1 MNTVDEIRAFISQR
15 ENNGALLLT
24 GKWGCGKTFLV
35 NQVIEELNQGNDFI
49 AVSISLFGVDSIELL
64 HKEIK
69 NKVFFSRGFEKA
81 QKKSKKIF
89 YRIKNFS
96 LDTTYILGETFP
108 IAKSINKAL
117 TIRWQDYFNVEKSIY
132 CYKTNTEIIE
142 YEIKTVCYN
151 EYYNEDIFIEKE
163 KHVIKKNI
171 VLFFDDFERSKL
183 DRIELMGVINEY
195 SENRGIK
202 VIIIA
207 DEEKIASNK
216 ADKNNSDTNHQI
228 DNTNNTTLSTTD
240 SNFNYSDFK
249 EKLISR
255 TLKIEPDYKTVID
268 TILSS
273 YQEIVIGYKDFLIDN
288 KDIIY
293 QIYIE
298 SDSNNFRSVK
308 AFIIDYERLH
318 EAWQNSNVS
327 SENEPNMCYNFGAM
341 TFGVKMGYYKKG
353 KQGLL
358 LSSSDL
364 MQKFLKWNNTYN
376 FKACQD
382 WILNNVWS
390 KENFISEINET
401 FKVQSYTADEK
412 FMYFNLWDLE
422 QKDIEN
428 GLPKVIEN
436 AYNGKLTRD
445 QLINLLQKI
454 HYLKIS
460 SVSLPCDVDY
470 SKIESG
476 FEIRKKWILDFK
488 TIEPK
493 RQTFSEKSQI
503 DEEAYS
509 LYENIEKFDSMMYA
523 LEPRKEFKKY
533 LESTDSKNTY
543 DFRHKPIGC
552 FDKNLMEMFCQKYYQ
567 SNNASKRE
575 MCFTFLDIDFRD
587 NEYPDYDVKE
597 TIANLRELQNRL
609 NNSEQNKKDCIT
621 AAINKSFYDKID
633 SKISEIEQFY
643 NSIKNS

>member
-89 YRIKNFS
+89 SRIKNFS

-163 KHVIKKNI
+163 KHVIKKNL

-228 DNTNNTTLSTTD
+228 DNTNNTNLSTTD

-255 TLKIEPDYKTVID
+255 TLKIEPDYTTVID
-268 TILSS
+268 SIINS
-273 YQEIVIGYKDFLIDN
+273 YKETVKGYKDFLIDN
-288 KDIIY
+288 KDIVY
-293 QIYIE
+293 QIFIE
-298 SDSNNFRSVK
+298 SDSDNFRSVK
-308 AFIIDYERLH
+308 AFIMDYERLH

-327 SENEPNMCYNFGAM
+327 SENEPNMFYNFGAM
-341 TFGVKMGYYKKG
+341 TFGVKMGFYKEEEY
-353 KQGLL
+353 GLL
-358 LSSSDL
+358 FSSSEL
-364 MQKFLKWNNTYN
+364 LNIFPNFNYIYN
-376 FKACQD
+376 LKACQD

-390 KENFISEINET
+390 KENFISEINEI
-401 FKVQSYTADEK
+401 FKVQSYTTDEK

-422 QKDIEN
+422 QIDIEN

-436 AYNGKLTRD
+436 AYKGKLTRD

-476 FEIRKKWILDFK
+476 FEIRKKEILDFG
-488 TIEPK
+488 TIEPE
-493 RQTFSEKSQI
+493 RQSFSEKSQI
-503 DEEAYS
+503 DKEAYS
-509 LYENIEKFDSMMYA
+509 LYDNIEKFDSMMYA

-533 LESTDSKNTY
+533 LESTDSKSTY
-543 DFRHKPIGC
+543 DFKHKLIGC
-552 FDKNLMEMFCQKYYQ
+552 FDKNLMEMFYQKYLQ

-621 AAINKSFYDKID
+621 SVINKSFCDKID
-633 SKISEIEQFY
+633 SKILEIEQFY
-643 NSIKNS
+643 HSIKNS

>member
-35 NQVIEELNQGNDFI
+35 NQVIEKLNQGNDFI

-89 YRIKNFS
+89 SRIKNFS

-163 KHVIKKNI
+163 KHVIKKNL

-228 DNTNNTTLSTTD
+228 DNTNNTNLSTTD

-255 TLKIEPDYKTVID
+255 TLKIEPDYTTVID
-268 TILSS
+268 SIINS
-273 YQEIVIGYKDFLIDN
+273 YKETVKGYKDFLIDN
-288 KDIIY
+288 KDIVY
-293 QIYIE
+293 QIFIE
-298 SDSNNFRSVK
+298 SDSDNFRSVK
-308 AFIIDYERLH
+308 AFIMDYERLH

-327 SENEPNMCYNFGAM
+327 SENEPNMFYNFGAM
-341 TFGVKMGYYKKG
+341 TFGVKMGFYKEEEY
-353 KQGLL
+353 GLL
-358 LSSSDL
+358 FSSSEL
-364 MQKFLKWNNTYN
+364 LNIFPNFNYIYN
-376 FKACQD
+376 LKACQD

-390 KENFISEINET
+390 KENFISEINEI
-401 FKVQSYTADEK
+401 FKVQSYTTDEK

-422 QKDIEN
+422 QIDIEN

-436 AYNGKLTRD
+436 AYKGKLTRD

-476 FEIRKKWILDFK
+476 FEIRKKEILDFG
-488 TIEPK
+488 TIEPE
-493 RQTFSEKSQI
+493 RQSFSEKSQI
-503 DEEAYS
+503 DKEAYS
-509 LYENIEKFDSMMYA
+509 LYDNIEKFDSMMYA

-533 LESTDSKNTY
+533 LESTDSKSTY
-543 DFRHKPIGC
+543 DFKHKLIGC
-552 FDKNLMEMFCQKYYQ
+552 FDKNLMEMFYQKYLQ

-621 AAINKSFYDKID
+621 SVINKSFCDKID

-643 NSIKNS
+643 HSIKNS

>member
-89 YRIKNFS
+89 SRIKNFS

-163 KHVIKKNI
+163 KHVIKKNL

-228 DNTNNTTLSTTD
+228 DNTNNTNLSTTD

-255 TLKIEPDYKTVID
+255 TLKIEPDYTTVID
-268 TILSS
+268 SIINS
-273 YQEIVIGYKDFLIDN
+273 YKETVKGYKDFLIDN
-288 KDIIY
+288 KDIVY
-293 QIYIE
+293 QIFIE
-298 SDSNNFRSVK
+298 SDSDNFRSVK
-308 AFIIDYERLH
+308 AFIMDYERLH

-327 SENEPNMCYNFGAM
+327 SENEPNMFYNFGAM
-341 TFGVKMGYYKKG
+341 TFGVKMGFYKEEEY
-353 KQGLL
+353 GLL
-358 LSSSDL
+358 FSSSEL
-364 MQKFLKWNNTYN
+364 LNIFPNFNYIYN
-376 FKACQD
+376 LKACQD

-390 KENFISEINET
+390 KENFISEINEI
-401 FKVQSYTADEK
+401 FKVQSYTTDEK

-422 QKDIEN
+422 QIDIEN

-436 AYNGKLTRD
+436 AYKGKLTRD

-476 FEIRKKWILDFK
+476 FEIRKKEILDFG
-488 TIEPK
+488 TIEPE
-493 RQTFSEKSQI
+493 RQSFSEKSQI
-503 DEEAYS
+503 DKEAYS
-509 LYENIEKFDSMMYA
+509 LYDNIEKFDSMMYA

-533 LESTDSKNTY
+533 LESTDSKSTY
-543 DFRHKPIGC
+543 DFKHKLIGC
-552 FDKNLMEMFCQKYYQ
+552 FDKNLMEMFYQKYLQ

-621 AAINKSFYDKID
+621 SVINKSFCDKID

-643 NSIKNS
+643 HSIKNS

>member
-89 YRIKNFS
+89 SRIKNFS

-163 KHVIKKNI
+163 KHVIKKNL

-228 DNTNNTTLSTTD
+228 DNTNNTNLSTTD

-327 SENEPNMCYNFGAM
+327 SENEPNMFYNFGAM

-633 SKISEIEQFY
+633 SKISEIEEFY